1 MPENQRPAK
10 MVLQDEVSEGQINMG
25 QINMGW
31 RSERKKR
38 ANR

>member
-1 MPENQRPAK
+1 